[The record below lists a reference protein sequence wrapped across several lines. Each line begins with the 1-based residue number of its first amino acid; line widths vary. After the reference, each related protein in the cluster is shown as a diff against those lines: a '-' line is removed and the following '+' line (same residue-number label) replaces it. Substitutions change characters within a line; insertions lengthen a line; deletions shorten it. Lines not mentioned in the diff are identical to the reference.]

1 MGQRQIWRAADNRAA
16 DNDAIGSGRPRLA
29 QTCLRC
35 SDRSQLAVAQV
46 QSVGEQ
52 RVSDIRSY
60 ERDGAVI
67 WLADLP
73 EHPKVD
79 YQPGPTR
86 WGRRS

>member
-1 MGQRQIWRAADNRAA
+1 
-16 DNDAIGSGRPRLA
+16 
-29 QTCLRC
+29 
-35 SDRSQLAVAQV
+35 LAVAQV